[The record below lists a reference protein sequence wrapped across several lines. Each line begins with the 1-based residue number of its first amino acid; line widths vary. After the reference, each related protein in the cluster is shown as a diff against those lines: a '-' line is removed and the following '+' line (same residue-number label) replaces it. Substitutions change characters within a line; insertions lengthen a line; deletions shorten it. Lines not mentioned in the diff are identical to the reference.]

1 MAHEDFGEEVGEGAV
16 EAFLAGE
23 EFEGVEGYGSLV
35 DRHLIYQI
43 TKKVLHDF
51 LHRNSSLL

>member
-1 MAHEDFGEEVGEGAV
+1 MTHEYLAKKVGEGAV

-35 DRHLIYQI
+35 DRHLVYQI